1 MHKRSFDLKKLE
13 KNEMKEH
20 QLQQECEMET
30 QRIIKQNKTR
40 CAHGLRADV
49 ESKKVHASDE
59 NCIA

>member
-1 MHKRSFDLKKLE
+1 
-13 KNEMKEH
+13 MKEH